1 MFYIYAYIRQD
12 GTPYYIGKGK
22 ERRAYKPHGRIP
34 VPKDKNRIVIMES
47 NLTDIGALALE
58 RFYIRWYGR
67 KDLGTGILRNMTDGG
82 DGVSGREA
90 WNKGKK
96 IGKNPQQSERNR
108 INPPR
113 KGTKTSKMA
122 LENMKK
128 AAEKRGPINY
138 WLGKERN
145 AETKEKISKT
155 KEGIYNWEITFPD
168 GRKEI
173 INNLR
178 KFCRDHS
185 QYGIHRSGLQ
195 LASKDGRN
203 QHKGFRIRKL

>member
-22 ERRAYKPHGRIP
+22 GKRAYVSHGKIP
-34 VPKDKNRIVIMES
+34 VPSDISRIVIMES
-47 NLTDIGALALE
+47 NLTELGAFALE

-67 KDLGTGILRNMTDGG
+67 KDKGTGILRNLTDGG
-82 DGVSGREA
+82 EGTNNPSDETRRKLIE
-90 WNKGKK
+90 
-96 IGKNPQQSERNR
+96 KNTS
-108 INPPR
+108 NPPR
-113 KGTKTSKMA
+113 KGTKTSKSA
-122 LENMKK
+122 LENIKK

-145 AETKEKISKT
+145 TETREKISKT
-155 KEGIYNWEITFPD
+155 KEGVYNWEITFPD
-168 GRKEI
+168 GHKEI

-185 QYGIHRSGLQ
+185 EYGIHRSGLQ

-203 QHKGFRIRKL
+203 QHKGFHIRKL